1 MILARRI
8 GQTGFLNTVLGSFSI
23 LEKVIHTLSISSYGL
38 LVTLTARQL
47 GNSTPNSG
55 PESQRNR
62 LRIVQVTKKQL
73 SIAFI
78 AYLSSRAQ

>member
-8 GQTGFLNTVLGSFSI
+8 GQAGFLNTVLESFSI
-23 LEKVIHTLSISSYGL
+23 FRRVIRALSMSFNGL

-47 GNSTPNSG
+47 GSYTRNSE

-78 AYLSSRAQ
+78 AYLSSRVQ